1 MIAIARP
8 VPPNLAPYPALLAGL
23 HAACFAEEWST
34 DAVTALLAMPG
45 AFVGVAEQAGEPV
58 GFHLS
63 RTAADEAE
71 IISIGVRPDA
81 RRAGIGAAL
90 LVDAMDR
97 ARAAGSAA
105 LFVEVAADNAAAIA
119 LYRRTGFA
127 QVGRRAGYY
136 ATPAGAQ
143 DALVLRASLI
153 AVSADE

>member
-1 MIAIARP
+1 
-8 VPPNLAPYPALLAGL
+8 
-23 HAACFAEEWST
+23 
-34 DAVTALLAMPG
+34 MPG

>member
-8 VPPNLAPYPALLAGL
+8 VAPNLAPYPALLAGL
-23 HAACFAEEWST
+23 HAVCFAEGWSAG
-34 DAVTALLAMPG
+34 AVAALLAMPG
-45 AFVGVAEQAGEPV
+45 VFVGVAERAGEPV

-71 IISIGVRPDA
+71 IISIGVSPAA

-90 LVDAMDR
+90 LADAMDR
-97 ARAAGSAA
+97 ARAAGAAA
-105 LFVEVAADNAAAIA
+105 LFVEVAADNAGAIA
-119 LYRRTGFA
+119 LYLRAGFT

-143 DALVLRASLI
+143 DALVLRAALV